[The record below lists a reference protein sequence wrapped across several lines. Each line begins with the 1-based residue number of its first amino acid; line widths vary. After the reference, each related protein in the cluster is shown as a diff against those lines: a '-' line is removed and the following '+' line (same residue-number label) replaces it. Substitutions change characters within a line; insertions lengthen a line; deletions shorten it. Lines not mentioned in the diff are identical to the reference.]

1 LRANDVAIQKM
12 SDLRSVIGSNTEG
25 QSINFIVLQNGSD
38 EPTEIGVTPAAIP
51 QLDFGLMLMMKPTT
65 VVARQ
70 PLRAISLG
78 FREAK
83 AMISEVATTA
93 KRLFTGEVAS
103 KNMGGI
109 ISIGVMTNSFASQ
122 GLVSLFFFLCLISVN
137 LGVLNFIPIP
147 ALDGGHILFALYE
160 IVSGRKVS
168 VAVQNVFQIIGV
180 VLVLS
185 LLVFVTSNDIQRLLQ

>member
-1 LRANDVAIQKM
+1 
-12 SDLRSVIGSNTEG
+12 
-25 QSINFIVLQNGSD
+25 VLQADSQSAVD
-38 EPTEIGVTPAAIP
+38 IDVTPAPIP
-51 QLDFGLMLMMKPTT
+51 QLDFGLMLSPKPTT

-70 PLRAISLG
+70 PFHAIALG

-83 AMISEVATTA
+83 SMIGEVATTA

-109 ISIGVMTNSFASQ
+109 ISIGVMTNTFASQ
-122 GLVSLFFFLCLISVN
+122 GLVSLLFFLCLISVN

-147 ALDGGHILFALYE
+147 ALDGGHIVFALYE
-160 IVSGRKVS
+160 IVTRRKVS
-168 VAVQNVFQIIGV
+168 LVVQNVFQIVGV